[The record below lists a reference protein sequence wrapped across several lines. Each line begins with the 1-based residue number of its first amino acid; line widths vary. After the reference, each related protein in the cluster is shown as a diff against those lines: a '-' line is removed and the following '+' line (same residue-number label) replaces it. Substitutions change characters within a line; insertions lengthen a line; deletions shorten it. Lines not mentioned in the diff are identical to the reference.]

1 MLIRAPGDRDLSVGE
16 GRTRLMGVLN
26 VTPDSFSDGG
36 HYLTPEAAVSHGLR
50 LVAEGADVLDVG
62 GESTRP
68 GHQNVAADEQMKR
81 VLPVIAALAD
91 QIPVPISVDTTSA
104 LVATAALEAGAHWIN
119 DTSALRRDPEL
130 GAVAAAY
137 GCPLVLMHRFEPDRE
152 KPASGPDLLD
162 TISAHLEAAV
172 ERAQCAGVALDR
184 LLLDPGIGFGTA
196 MDDNPAIL
204 AHLPGLRRLGLPLLV
219 GPSRKSFL
227 GHLTGRGA
235 DERVYATAAAVAT
248 MALQGVEVVRVHDV
262 AAMRDVVVVADAIRD
277 AGS

>member
-16 GRTRLMGVLN
+16 GRTRLMGILN

-36 HYLTPEAAVSHGLR
+36 HYLTPETAVNHGLR

-68 GHQNVAADEQMKR
+68 GHQRVTADEQMKR
-81 VLPVIAALAD
+81 ILPVIAALAE

-104 LVATAALEAGAHWIN
+104 LVASAALEAGAHWIN
-119 DTSALRRDPEL
+119 DTSALQRDPEL
-130 GAVAAAY
+130 GAVAAAH
-137 GCPLVLMHRFEPDRE
+137 GCPLVLMHRFEPPRQ
-152 KPASGPDLLD
+152 ASGRVLLEA
-162 TISAHLEAAV
+162 ISTHLEAAV
-172 ERAQCAGVALDR
+172 QRAQRAGIARDR

-196 MDDNPAIL
+196 MGDDPAIL

-262 AAMRDVVVVADAIRD
+262 AAMRDVVVVVDAIRA
-277 AGS
+277 AGN

>member
-1 MLIRAPGDRDLSVGE
+1 MRSLDRYWV
-16 GRTRLMGVLN
+16 
-26 VTPDSFSDGG
+26 
-36 HYLTPEAAVSHGLR
+36 
-50 LVAEGADVLDVG
+50 DV
-62 GESTRP
+62 P
-68 GHQNVAADEQMKR
+68 
-81 VLPVIAALAD
+81 P
-91 QIPVPISVDTTSA
+91 P
-104 LVATAALEAGAHWIN
+104 
-119 DTSALRRDPEL
+119 
-130 GAVAAAY
+130 
-137 GCPLVLMHRFEPDRE
+137 
-152 KPASGPDLLD
+152 SGPVLLD

-172 ERAQCAGVALDR
+172 ERAQSAGVALDR

-227 GHLTGRGA
+227 GHLTGRRA

-262 AAMRDVVVVADAIRD
+262 AAMRDVVVVADAIRN